1 MSERLGSTE
10 TLVAGMEQVT
20 FKPDGA
26 TPALARKREL
36 QEKILA
42 TCQHKMLDPNGG
54 WGWLEGS
61 CNSMSTTL
69 GHTM

>member
-1 MSERLGSTE
+1 MSERLASSE

-20 FKPDGA
+20 FKGDGA

-42 TCQHKMLDPNGG
+42 TCQHEMLDPNGG
-54 WGWLEGS
+54 WG
-61 CNSMSTTL
+61 
-69 GHTM
+69 